1 VAVLEVCAGGG
12 VVNDVWW
19 HCYVLQPLAENQ
31 AGNCFFFFA
40 SRLRLRLCRMLAV
53 PVFIIITVGVAHAV
67 AMMMSLET
75 IGRGQ
80 TSATCNPGCDLM
92 GGARRGGDPPRV
104 IFFSPDRASKRRRK
118 GGGGGRSTRGGGGGG
133 RFFTDSKECGGAFG
147 YAHGCQHAFRPLV
160 P

>member
-1 VAVLEVCAGGG
+1 
-12 VVNDVWW
+12 
-19 HCYVLQPLAENQ
+19 
-31 AGNCFFFFA
+31 
-40 SRLRLRLCRMLAV
+40 MLAV

-133 RFFTDSKECGGAFG
+133 GGSSRIARSAVVRSGMLMGANTLFD
-147 YAHGCQHAFRPLV
+147 HLCREERPAARR
-160 P
+160 